1 MVSTLSVSV
10 GLEDIKQCQFPP
22 SHIQLAL
29 FAPCAPDACIHVQYT
44 CVCDLGNIECVL
56 FCSFF
61 LPTLVVM
68 EDSQEEHGECGNI
81 HCNCIYIY
89 IYSVCHVFSV
99 HVKRESNSMIN
110 MLGCFP
116 IQPQWSV

>member
-1 MVSTLSVSV
+1 MLTLALASHSLEPVFQTVLEFVANNVHTV

-29 FAPCAPDACIHVQYT
+29 FAPDACIHLQYT

-68 EDSQEEHGECGNI
+68 EDSQEQHGECGNI
-81 HCNCIYIY
+81 HSNCA
-89 IYSVCHVFSV
+89 
-99 HVKRESNSMIN
+99 
-110 MLGCFP
+110 
-116 IQPQWSV
+116 